1 MRSDTSMHAA
11 ARVHVQLRA
20 ATCSYVQLRAATC
33 SYVHSYVQLRAS
45 YVHGYAR
52 APARTVR
59 ILMITLNV
67 CHPDNKSPYHP

>member
-11 ARVHVQLRA
+11 ARVH
-20 ATCSYVQLRAATC
+20 VQLRAATC